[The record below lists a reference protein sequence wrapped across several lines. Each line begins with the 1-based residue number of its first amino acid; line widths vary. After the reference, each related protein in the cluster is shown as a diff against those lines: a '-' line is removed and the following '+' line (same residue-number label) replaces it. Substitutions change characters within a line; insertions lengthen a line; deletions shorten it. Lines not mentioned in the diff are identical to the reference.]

1 MKPKNLMRAAREAI
15 TLAAELEA
23 RLPAGCAVPPE
34 DLFAVVWPLACQLVT
49 LRRRAKRDG
58 KAARQYR
65 VLSAQVA
72 EILRTRP
79 GSPAPLDA
87 LARSVP
93 LNACLWRPVL
103 MPGITADALEAA

>member
-15 TLAAELEA
+15 ILAGELEA
-23 RLPAGCAVPPE
+23 RLPAGCAVPSE

-49 LRRRAKRDG
+49 LRRRAKRDRR
-58 KAARQYR
+58 AARCYR
-65 VLSAQVA
+65 ELSAQVA

-79 GSPAPLDA
+79 DAPVPLGA

-93 LNACLWRPVL
+93 LDPCLWRPVL
-103 MPGITADALEAA
+103 LPGTTADALEAA